1 MEKFEL
7 VSTFVPTGDQP
18 QAIDAL
24 VKGIQ
29 ENKKF
34 QVLLGATGTGKTF
47 TIGNVIE
54 KVQKPTLVLV
64 HNKTLAG
71 QLYAEFKE
79 LFPHNRVEYFVS
91 NFDFYQPEAYLPQTD
106 TYIDKTAL
114 TNMEIELMRSSAV
127 SSVLSRKDTIVVAS
141 VAAIYSL
148 SNPNDYRDLIL
159 DFRLNERYDRKKL
172 IESLVEAQYTRNDV
186 DPVRGTF
193 SFKGDVL
200 ELAPINF
207 ADELVRV
214 EFFGDEVEQISIIDP
229 LTKKTKKRLTF
240 FSLFPAY
247 EHISQR
253 RKIHHACETI
263 KEELVQRLQQFE
275 KEGKLLEAERL
286 KQRTLHDIEYL
297 MEFGICSGIENY
309 SRHIDGR
316 KENEQPYSLF
326 DYFGDDFLLVVDES
340 HVSLPQIRGM
350 YLGDRSRKET
360 LVEYGFRL
368 PSALDNRPLRF
379 EEFES
384 KIHQAIF
391 VSATPGDYELE
402 KVNHH
407 VVQQII
413 RPTGLLDPKVT
424 VLPTLGQIDDLIAR
438 IKERIERNERTLIT
452 TLTIRMAEDLTKYLK
467 NYGLKVVYMHSEI
480 KTLERTQ
487 ILYELRKG
495 KYDVLV
501 GINLLREG
509 LDLPEVSLIGI
520 LDADKE
526 GFLRGER
533 SLIQIIGRAARNAHG
548 EVIMYADH
556 ITDSM
561 DKAISETNRRRAIQE
576 KYNEDTINIYMEGNG
591 VDDASKLN
599 VRFYIADAEKGY
611 VNINIDKSLEITD
624 VYDMYAVLTVIVN
637 SEYYSEEMFG
647 SVDYMIGQW
656 IAHNECYNIA
666 SASDSGY
673 TIMQRISG
681 ATNPIESARSLD
693 LRCKN
698 NVSNRAKVIYK
709 IIPFIYALLN

>member
-1 MEKFEL
+1 MERFEL
-7 VSTFVPTGDQP
+7 ISPFKPTGDQP
-18 QAIDAL
+18 QAIESL
-24 VKGIQ
+24 VQGIK
-29 ENKKF
+29 ENKTF

-54 KVQKPTLVLV
+54 QVQKPTLVLV

-148 SNPNDYRDLIL
+148 SNPEDYRDLIL

-186 DPVRGTF
+186 DPIRGTF

-214 EFFGDEVEQISIIDP
+214 EFFNDEIEQISIIDP
-229 LTKKTKKRLTF
+229 LTKKTKKKLTF

-263 KEELVQRLQQFE
+263 KAELVQRLAQFE
-275 KEGKLLEAERL
+275 QEGKLLEAERL

-309 SRHIDGR
+309 SRHIDER

-326 DYFGDDFLLVVDES
+326 DYFPDDFLLVVDES

-384 KIHQAIF
+384 KIHQVIF

-402 KVNHH
+402 KVNHQ

-424 VLPTLGQIDDLIAR
+424 VLPTLGQIDDLIYR
-438 IKERIERNERTLIT
+438 IKERIEKNQRTLIT

-533 SLIQIIGRAARNAHG
+533 SLIQIIGRAARNAQG

-556 ITDSM
+556 MTDSM
-561 DKAISETNRRRAIQE
+561 NKAITETNRRRAIQA
-576 KYNEDTINIYMEGNG
+576 KYNEEHHIIPQTIIKEIKEPVNLQMNQNQLDEYLQ
-591 VDDASKLN
+591 SKNHKLAKKSKEEL
-599 VRFYIADAEKGY
+599 IH
-611 VNINIDKSLEITD
+611 SLEKEMKQAAKDLDFEQAATLRDII
-624 VYDMYAVLTVIVN
+624 L
-637 SEYYSEEMFG
+637 ELRSEE
-647 SVDYMIGQW
+647 
-656 IAHNECYNIA
+656 
-666 SASDSGY
+666 
-673 TIMQRISG
+673 
-681 ATNPIESARSLD
+681 
-693 LRCKN
+693 
-698 NVSNRAKVIYK
+698 
-709 IIPFIYALLN
+709 

>member
-7 VSTFVPTGDQP
+7 ISRFQPTGDQP
-18 QAIDAL
+18 QAIEEL
-24 VKGIQ
+24 TKGIL

-54 KVQKPTLVLV
+54 KVNKPTLVLV

-106 TYIDKTAL
+106 TYIDKTAT

-148 SNPNDYRDLIL
+148 SNPEDYKDLIL

-172 IESLVEAQYTRNDV
+172 IESLVEAQYTRNDMEQS
-186 DPVRGTF
+186 RGTF

-200 ELAPINF
+200 ELAPINN
-207 ADELVRV
+207 DEEIVRV
-214 EFFGDEVEQISIIDP
+214 EFFDDVIEQISLVDP
-229 LTKKTKKRLTF
+229 LTKKTKKKIPF

-253 RKIHHACETI
+253 KKIQKACEKI
-263 KEELVQRLQQFE
+263 KEELNIRLKQFE
-275 KEGKLLEAERL
+275 NEGKVLEYERL

-316 KENEQPYSLF
+316 QENEQPYSLF
-326 DYFGDDFLLVVDES
+326 DYFGEDFLLVVDES

-360 LVEYGFRL
+360 LVNYGFRL

-384 KIHQAIF
+384 KIKQAIF
-391 VSATPGDYELE
+391 VSATPGDYELD
-402 KVNHH
+402 KVEHH
-407 VVQQII
+407 FVQQII
-413 RPTGLLDPKVT
+413 RPTGLLDPLVQ
-424 VLPTLGQIDDLIAR
+424 VLPTLGQIDDLMVK
-438 IKERIERNERTLIT
+438 IKERIQRNERTLIT
-452 TLTIRMAEDLTKYLK
+452 TLTIRMAEELTKYLK

-509 LDLPEVSLIGI
+509 LDLPEVSLIAI

-548 EVIMYADH
+548 EVIMYADK

-561 DKAISETNRRRAIQE
+561 DKALKETARRRAIQMQ
-576 KYNEDTINIYMEGNG
+576 YNEEHHIIPKTIIKEIKEPLGLKDTQTSL
-591 VDDASKLN
+591 DDYLSNKNKKLAKKSKQEL
-599 VRFYIADAEKGY
+599 IQ
-611 VNINIDKSLEITD
+611 SLEKEMRQAAKDLDFEQAATLRDII
-624 VYDMYAVLTVIVN
+624 LELR
-637 SEYYSEEMFG
+637 SELAE
-647 SVDYMIGQW
+647 
-656 IAHNECYNIA
+656 
-666 SASDSGY
+666 
-673 TIMQRISG
+673 
-681 ATNPIESARSLD
+681 
-693 LRCKN
+693 
-698 NVSNRAKVIYK
+698 
-709 IIPFIYALLN
+709 